1 MVSVLFVCQSDLR
14 VWVRHRVLYT
24 MAYLTHLRLLYSEAF
39 ELKTSIPVKSGES
52 WLGLDLGACAT
63 GEQPACGGT
72 SFNSLCIISGGSG
85 DATCSSL
92 VF

>member
-1 MVSVLFVCQSDLR
+1 MVSVLFVGQSDLR

-24 MAYLTHLRLLYSEAF
+24 MAYFTHLRLLYSEVF
-39 ELKTSIPVKSGES
+39 RIKDIDSKSGES
-52 WLGLDLGACAT
+52 WFAQL

-72 SFNSLCIISGGSG
+72 SFNSLCILPGGSG